1 MTNVAIF
8 FVENTIFVTK
18 PNSKIMKRIF
28 FAILLLCNLTFV
40 ANQAVAK
47 QPIKI
52 IFDTDMGNDVDDV
65 VALDM
70 LYKYLDEGAIDLLG
84 VISSKREGGSVKLI
98 DAMNTLYGYP
108 NIPVGIVKTYP
119 EEGYVCEDK
128 TLNYADYTVNA
139 HNYKH
144 TITDWDA
151 VEDGYKLIRKLLAAQ
166 PDKSV
171 TFVTVGFST
180 NMARLLQSKGDEYSP
195 LDGKMLMAQKA
206 EKVVIMAGNFHE
218 RKKEYNIYKD
228 HYAAVRFVAECPVP
242 MYFTD
247 FALGK
252 SVLYPYQTVENGFK
266 YTENHPLV
274 VAFNYYSKMPYNRPL
289 WDPTA
294 VLFAVEGHK
303 GYASLSKSGYVTVDY
318 ASITD
323 FTVDKQSNRYYYK
336 FNDKQRAAMVRRI
349 VELTM
354 RTPKNLNK

>member
-1 MTNVAIF
+1 
-8 FVENTIFVTK
+8 
-18 PNSKIMKRIF
+18 MKRIF

>member
-1 MTNVAIF
+1 MKKLLIAIVALFTATFYTNAA
-8 FVENTIFVTK
+8 E
-18 PNSKIMKRIF
+18 
-28 FAILLLCNLTFV
+28 
-40 ANQAVAK
+40 
-47 QPIKI
+47 PIKI

-70 LYKYLDEGAIDLLG
+70 FYKYMDEGKVDLLG
-84 VISSKREGGSVKLI
+84 IISSKREGGSVKFI

-119 EEGYVCEDK
+119 EEGYVCTDK
-128 TLNYADYTVNA
+128 RLNYADYTVNA

-144 TITDWDA
+144 TITDWNA
-151 VEDGYKLIRKLLAAQ
+151 VEDGYKLIRKLLASQ

-180 NMARLLQSKGDEYSP
+180 NMTRLLASAADEYSP
-195 LDGKMLMAQKA
+195 LDGKSLMAQKA

-218 RKKEYNIYKD
+218 RKKEYNVYKD
-228 HYAAVRFVAECPVP
+228 HYAAVRFFAECPVP
-242 MYFTD
+242 MYFSD
-247 FALGK
+247 VVLGN
-252 SVLYPYQTVENGFK
+252 STLYPYQTVENGFK

-274 VAFNYYSKMPYNRPL
+274 VAFNYYAQMPYNRPL

-303 GYASLSKSGYVTVDY
+303 GYASLSKSGYVTVDQ

-323 FTVDKQSNRYYYK
+323 FTEDKSSNRYYYK
-336 FNDKQRAAMVRRI
+336 VNDKQRAAIVRRI
-349 VELTM
+349 VELTEH
-354 RTPKNLNK
+354 TPKIFQK

>member
-1 MTNVAIF
+1 MKKSILT
-8 FVENTIFVTK
+8 TIA
-18 PNSKIMKRIF
+18 M
-28 FAILLLCNLTFV
+28 LC
-40 ANQAVAK
+40 AVFTINAA
-47 QPIKI
+47 QPVKV

-70 LYKYLDEGAIDLLG
+70 FYKYLDAGKVDLLG
-84 VISSKREGGSVKLI
+84 IISSKREGGSVKFI

-128 TLNYADYTVNA
+128 RLNYADYTVSK

-166 PDKSV
+166 EDKSV

-180 NMARLLQSKGDEYSP
+180 NMARLLASKGDEYSP
-195 LDGKMLMAQKA
+195 LDGKALMAQKA
-206 EKVVIMAGNFHE
+206 NKVVIMAGNFHE
-218 RKKEYNIYKD
+218 KKKEYNIYKD

-247 FALGK
+247 YALGH
-252 SVLYPYQTVENGFK
+252 STLYPYQTVESAFN
-266 YTENHPLV
+266 YVENHPLV
-274 VAFNYYSKMPYNRPL
+274 VSFNYYAKMPYNRPL

-303 GYASLSKSGYVTVDY
+303 GFASLSKSGYVTVDQK
-318 ASITD
+318 SITD
-323 FTVDKQSNRYYYK
+323 FTEDKGSNRYYYK
-336 FNDKQRAAMVRRI
+336 VNDKQRAAIVRRI
-349 VELTM
+349 VEVTSTL
-354 RTPKNLNK
+354 PKNFQK

>member
-1 MTNVAIF
+1 MKKLLIAIVALFTATFYTNAA
-8 FVENTIFVTK
+8 E
-18 PNSKIMKRIF
+18 
-28 FAILLLCNLTFV
+28 
-40 ANQAVAK
+40 
-47 QPIKI
+47 PIKI

-70 LYKYLDEGAIDLLG
+70 FYKYMDEGKVDLLG
-84 VISSKREGGSVKLI
+84 IISSKREGGSVKFI

-119 EEGYVCEDK
+119 EEGYVCTDK
-128 TLNYADYTVNA
+128 RLNYADYTVNA

-151 VEDGYKLIRKLLAAQ
+151 VEDGYKLIRKLLASQ

-180 NMARLLQSKGDEYSP
+180 NMTRLLASAADEYSP
-195 LDGKMLMAQKA
+195 LDGKSLMAQMA

-218 RKKEYNIYKD
+218 RKKEYNVYKD
-228 HYAAVRFVAECPVP
+228 HYAAVRFFAECPVP
-242 MYFTD
+242 MYFSD
-247 FALGK
+247 VVLGK
-252 SVLYPYQTVENGFK
+252 STLYPYQTVENGFK

-274 VAFNYYSKMPYNRPL
+274 VAFNYYAQMPYNRPL

-303 GYASLSKSGYVTVDY
+303 GYASLSKSGYVTVDQ

-323 FTVDKQSNRYYYK
+323 FTEDKSSNRYYYK
-336 FNDKQRAAMVRRI
+336 VNDKQRAAIVRRI
-349 VELTM
+349 VELTE
-354 RTPKNLNK
+354 RTPKIFQK

>member
-1 MTNVAIF
+1 MKKLLIAIVALFTATFYTNAA
-8 FVENTIFVTK
+8 E
-18 PNSKIMKRIF
+18 
-28 FAILLLCNLTFV
+28 
-40 ANQAVAK
+40 
-47 QPIKI
+47 PIKI

-70 LYKYLDEGAIDLLG
+70 FYKYMDEGKVDLLG
-84 VISSKREGGSVKLI
+84 IISSKREGGSVKFI

-119 EEGYVCEDK
+119 EEGYVCTDK
-128 TLNYADYTVNA
+128 RLNYADYTVNA

-144 TITDWDA
+144 TITDWNA
-151 VEDGYKLIRKLLAAQ
+151 VEDGYKLIRKLLASQ

-180 NMARLLQSKGDEYSP
+180 NMTRLLASAADEYSP
-195 LDGKMLMAQKA
+195 LDGKSLMAQKA

-218 RKKEYNIYKD
+218 RNKEYNVYKD
-228 HYAAVRFVAECPVP
+228 HFAAVRFFAECPVP
-242 MYFTD
+242 MYFSD
-247 FALGK
+247 VVLGK
-252 SVLYPYQTVENGFK
+252 STLYPYQTVENGFK

-274 VAFNYYSKMPYNRPL
+274 VAFNYYAQMPYNRPL

-303 GYASLSKSGYVTVDY
+303 GYASLSKSGYVTVDQ

-323 FTVDKQSNRYYYK
+323 FTEDKSSNRYYYK
-336 FNDKQRAAMVRRI
+336 VNDKQRAAIVRRI
-349 VELTM
+349 VELTE
-354 RTPKNLNK
+354 RTPKIFQK

>member
-1 MTNVAIF
+1 MKKLLIAIVALFTATFYTNAA
-8 FVENTIFVTK
+8 E
-18 PNSKIMKRIF
+18 
-28 FAILLLCNLTFV
+28 
-40 ANQAVAK
+40 
-47 QPIKI
+47 PIKI

-70 LYKYLDEGAIDLLG
+70 FYKYMDEGKVDLLG
-84 VISSKREGGSVKLI
+84 IISSKREGGSVKFI

-119 EEGYVCEDK
+119 EEGYVCTDK
-128 TLNYADYTVNA
+128 RLNYADYTVNA

-144 TITDWDA
+144 TITDWNA
-151 VEDGYKLIRKLLAAQ
+151 VEDSYKLIRKLLASQ

-180 NMARLLQSKGDEYSP
+180 NMTRLLASAADEYSP
-195 LDGKMLMAQKA
+195 LDGKSLMAQKA

-218 RKKEYNIYKD
+218 RKKEYNVYKD
-228 HYAAVRFVAECPVP
+228 HYAAVRFFAECPVP
-242 MYFTD
+242 MYFSD
-247 FALGK
+247 VVLGK
-252 SVLYPYQTVENGFK
+252 STLYPYQTVENGFK

-274 VAFNYYSKMPYNRPL
+274 VAFNYYAQMPYNRPL

-303 GYASLSKSGYVTVDY
+303 GYASLSKSGYITVDQ

-323 FTVDKQSNRYYYK
+323 FTEDKSSNRYYYK
-336 FNDKQRAAMVRRI
+336 VNDKQRAAIVRRI
-349 VELTM
+349 VELTE
-354 RTPKNLNK
+354 RTPKIFQK